1 MKQDRT
7 ETLKTF
13 RVHMQADQVDV
24 DAATSHEARAVA
36 AKLRPGALITKVKV
50 LKEGAGE

>member
-7 ETLKTF
+7 ADLKTF
-13 RVHMQADQVDV
+13 RIHMQADQVDV
-24 DAATSHEARAVA
+24 EAATAQEARDAAS
-36 AKLRPGALITKVKV
+36 KLRPGALITKIKV